1 VLFASLDSHA
11 ATPTQSHYR
20 KPSLSASALF
30 KAFKSKLQH
39 VKLALMGAA
48 LFTANFASVVL
59 SVTNNAYNSGVEVRG
74 PLAMLQGTILLRG

>member
-1 VLFASLDSHA
+1 
-11 ATPTQSHYR
+11 
-20 KPSLSASALF
+20 
-30 KAFKSKLQH
+30 
-39 VKLALMGAA
+39 MGAA